1 MDPEANSKEMLKSL
15 FSVLYQKPVT
25 RPYSG
30 VAHRHKTG
38 HFASP
43 REDLCKPSVL
53 YEASGDGVLYYLI
66 ANARHL
72 MPVN

>member
-1 MDPEANSKEMLKSL
+1 MLKSL

-38 HFASP
+38 RFASP
-43 REDLCKPSVL
+43 REDLCKPAVL
-53 YEASGDGVLYYLI
+53 YEASGDGVPYYLI